1 MQKTRIT
8 ILLLALLV
16 AGHVTA
22 QELTVKNFALMT
34 NEVISR
40 QNQRLDLAGQ
50 PCALLKV
57 QMIDQLEKVEGNVV
71 GKIIDHGNEKW
82 VYVTDGTKQLRL
94 HPKNHLSFMLVT
106 ANYGVDHMEGNRVY
120 ELRLTDNSQQAG
132 TAQTDYAYLKLWIEP
147 KNALVTIDGNPSEV
161 DPEDGSLNEVLR
173 FGQHVII
180 AQAPGYTTRTDTIDF
195 RAEQTMRITL
205 ERQAATTVTIRCATP
220 TALIYVNN
228 EPQGRGE
235 CSLQLSPRTYLVK
248 AVLDGYETVEMPIT
262 VTGKE
267 DQVFNIRELRQVFGT
282 LNVSYKPSGSRVI
295 IDGQQRGTTP
305 TIIKNMPAGKHNV
318 VISKDGYITYSND
331 AFMVEAN
338 DETKLTGEL
347 RRDGNTKNVA
357 EKPASHSSSR
367 TPRSSSRAVVDSPA
381 LAFGV
386 KAGLNMATAAFDS
399 QYSGT
404 GSVSK
409 FHLGVTMDV
418 RITDMFYFSTGLLY
432 SAKGY
437 KYDDN
442 TISETASA
450 NFVDIPLQATLRLP
464 LGSSVVL
471 QPSVGPYIAMG
482 IGGDIEGKKNN
493 TKDYSGKFS
502 DHFSSFDY
510 GLQAGVQLIISGHFN
525 FGLAYQAGMGDYR
538 NRNLMVSLGYNF

>member
-1 MQKTRIT
+1 MQKIRIT

-22 QELTVKNFALMT
+22 QELTVKSFSLAT
-34 NEVISR
+34 NEIISR

-50 PCALLKV
+50 PCALLKI

-106 ANYGVDHMEGNRVY
+106 TDHGVDHMEGNRVY
-120 ELRLTDNSQQAG
+120 ELRLTGNSQQG
-132 TAQTDYAYLKLWIEP
+132 NTVQTDYAYLKLWIEP
-147 KNALVTIDGNPSEV
+147 KNALVTIDGNPSEI

-173 FGQHVII
+173 FGQHVIV
-180 AQAPGYTTRTDTIDF
+180 AQAPGYRTRTDTIDF

-220 TALIYVNN
+220 AAMIYVNN

-248 AVLDGYETVEMPIT
+248 AVLDGYETVERPIT

-267 DQVFNIRELRQVFGT
+267 DQVINIQELRQLFGT
-282 LNVSYKPSGSRVI
+282 LNVSYKPSGSRLT

-305 TIIKNMPAGKHNV
+305 TIIKNMPAGRHQV
-318 VISKDGYITYSND
+318 QISKDGYTTYSND
-331 AFMVEAN
+331 TLMVEPN
-338 DETKLTGEL
+338 DETRLAGQLQRQSSQSSQNFEPSQSSKKSRT
-347 RRDGNTKNVA
+347 
-357 EKPASHSSSR
+357 SHTSKSSSL
-367 TPRSSSRAVVDSPA
+367 S
-381 LAFGV
+381 FGV
-386 KAGLNMATAAFDS
+386 RAGLNMATTAFDDK
-399 QYSGT
+399 YSGT

-418 RITDMFYFSTGLLY
+418 PITEMLYFSTALLY

-442 TISETASA
+442 TISETGSA
-450 NFVDIPLQATLRLP
+450 NFVDIPLQIALRLQ
-464 LGSSVVL
+464 LGSSVAL

-482 IGGDIEGKKNN
+482 IGGDIDGEKNK
-493 TKDYSGKFS
+493 TSYSGKFS

-510 GLQAGVQLIISGHFN
+510 GLQLGAQLIISDHFN
-525 FGLAYQAGMGDYR
+525 FGAAYQAGMGDYR
-538 NRNLMVSLGYNF
+538 NRNLMISLGYNF